1 MLLSLVMSKLKP
13 HLESQMLF
21 KTGDCVLCVNVD
33 FQCGKH
39 PCVDLVAYSM
49 IKTFS
54 KQLEVY
60 TVRRPHK
67 RGNSI
72 FLAEITNPILVN
84 AKGESMEEPSLKVE
98 RFIILP
104 KQKKERLEKDEIQLQ
119 LDMFLEAE
127 LSVEQEIEAQK

>member
-1 MLLSLVMSKLKP
+1 MSNRYPSQKIVMP
-13 HLESQMLF
+13 F
-21 KTGDCVLCVNVD
+21 KAGDCVLCINGD
-33 FQCGKH
+33 FQYRKH

-49 IKTFS
+49 IKTFP

-72 FLAEITNPILVN
+72 FLAEITNPILIN
-84 AKGESMEEPSLKVE
+84 AKGESMEEPSWKVE
-98 RFIILP
+98 RFIKLP
-104 KQKKERLEKDEIQLQ
+104 KQKKVRLEKDEIQLQ

-127 LSVEQEIEAQK
+127 LSVEREIEAQK